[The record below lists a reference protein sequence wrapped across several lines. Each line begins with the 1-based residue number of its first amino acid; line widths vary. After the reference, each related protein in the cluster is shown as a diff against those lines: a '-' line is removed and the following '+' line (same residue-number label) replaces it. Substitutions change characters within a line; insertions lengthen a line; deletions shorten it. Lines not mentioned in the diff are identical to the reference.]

1 MYMLMSDLNQNED
14 CLESAFEYNYI
25 ICKIENTPYKFITIK
40 FITNIF
46 NSTHITEQ
54 CTFII

>member
-1 MYMLMSDLNQNED
+1 MSDLNQNKD
-14 CLESAFEYNYI
+14 CLESAFEFNYI
-25 ICKIENTPYKFITIK
+25 ICKIENKLYKFITIK

-54 CTFII
+54 CKFII